1 MDRWVTPPKRV
12 TSPTWGPPPLC
23 KQALRTNTYRNSISG
38 IAHFSLSKKGN
49 FTLFRFGITVK
60 RRFWNYL
67 RSHSS
72 WVADLSQVDITTVN
86 RSVRHCA
93 FSSFI
98 FVNKYSLRFGL
109 LAHFIMTSFACLLLL
124 FICSPGVDRWS
135 IGVATSLTR
144 GVKSITSWVSLKR
157 LP

>member
-1 MDRWVTPPKRV
+1 MDSALKVNANGPKSKPPDGV
-12 TSPTWGPPPLC
+12 WG
-23 KQALRTNTYRNSISG
+23 QTYRNSISE

-49 FTLFRFGITVK
+49 FALFRFGITVK

-124 FICSPGVDRWS
+124 LSCSPGVDRWS

-144 GVKSITSWVSLKR
+144 GVKSIMSWVSLKR